1 MIRNFL
7 FTLTASLVVVASAS
21 AAIPAEAVWPLP
33 SPPPGT
39 SPAAFAAP
47 RLDWVE
53 RVQSSLERTRGK
65 HFDIVFD
72 GDSITDGWQG
82 TGRAVWAEHYTM
94 RNAVD
99 FGISGDKVE
108 HLRWRLKLGQVDGM
122 DPKLVVMMIGTNNT
136 GRDTAAQIADGIK
149 VATADYLN
157 RCPHA
162 HLLLLAVFPRAE
174 KATDPA
180 RAKIAAINKEI
191 ASLAGSRVTF
201 LDLGSKFLAA
211 DGTLPREIMPDFLHP
226 SAAGYK
232 IWADAIQP
240 IVEKYTTVTSSGTK

>member
-1 MIRNFL
+1 MIRNLL
-7 FTLTASLVVVASAS
+7 FAFTASLVVAASAS
-21 AAIPAEAVWPLP
+21 AEIPAAAVWPCP
-33 SPPPGT
+33 TPPQG
-39 SPAAFAAP
+39 SNPAVFPAP
-47 RLDWVE
+47 RMDWVE
-53 RVQSSLERTRGK
+53 RVQTSLERTRCK

-82 TGRAVWAEHYTM
+82 SGREVWAAHYAT

-108 HLRWRLKLGQVDGM
+108 HLLWRLHQGQVDGM

-136 GRDTAAQIADGIK
+136 GRDSADQIAEGIK
-149 VATADYLN
+149 TASAEYLK

-180 RAKIAAINKEI
+180 RAKIASINKEI
-191 ASLAGSRVTF
+191 ASLAGERVTF
-201 LDLGSKFLAA
+201 LDLGPKFLAA

-226 SAAGYK
+226 NAAGYK

-240 IVEKYTTVTSSGTK
+240 VVEKYTTVTASAR